1 MVNILN
7 IKQKGYAHN
16 FVESSIIFNVPI
28 LKRHM
33 YFLGMEFYPNMI
45 VIRSNGNK
53 IDISFLICKY
63 LISSTNCGYQR
74 IVQDLIQ
81 VIYSSDIYQFQHR
94 VQ

>member
-45 VIRSNGNK
+45 VFVIRLNGNK
-53 IDISFLICKY
+53 LI
-63 LISSTNCGYQR
+63 L
-74 IVQDLIQ
+74 L
-81 VIYSSDIYQFQHR
+81 F
-94 VQ
+94 

>member
-1 MVNILN
+1 MVNISN

-45 VIRSNGNK
+45 VIRLNGNK
-53 IDISFLICKY
+53 LIFL
-63 LISSTNCGYQR
+63 L
-74 IVQDLIQ
+74 
-81 VIYSSDIYQFQHR
+81 
-94 VQ
+94 

>member
-28 LKRHM
+28 PKRHI

-45 VIRSNGNK
+45 VIRY
-53 IDISFLICKY
+53 DI
-63 LISSTNCGYQR
+63 NA
-74 IVQDLIQ
+74 
-81 VIYSSDIYQFQHR
+81 
-94 VQ
+94 

>member
-45 VIRSNGNK
+45 VIRLNGNK
-53 IDISFLICKY
+53 LIFL
-63 LISSTNCGYQR
+63 L
-74 IVQDLIQ
+74 
-81 VIYSSDIYQFQHR
+81 
-94 VQ
+94 

>member
-28 LKRHM
+28 PKRHM

-45 VIRSNGNK
+45 VFVIRLNGNK
-53 IDISFLICKY
+53 LIFL
-63 LISSTNCGYQR
+63 
-74 IVQDLIQ
+74 
-81 VIYSSDIYQFQHR
+81 F
-94 VQ
+94 

>member
-45 VIRSNGNK
+45 VFVTRLNGNK
-53 IDISFLICKY
+53 LIFL
-63 LISSTNCGYQR
+63 
-74 IVQDLIQ
+74 
-81 VIYSSDIYQFQHR
+81 F
-94 VQ
+94 

>member
-28 LKRHM
+28 LKRAM

-45 VIRSNGNK
+45 VFVIRLNGNK
-53 IDISFLICKY
+53 LIFL
-63 LISSTNCGYQR
+63 
-74 IVQDLIQ
+74 
-81 VIYSSDIYQFQHR
+81 F
-94 VQ
+94 